1 MTPGTPADNQR
12 SCSVSLARLWS
23 EQGKRAEA
31 LELLA
36 PSHEWFAE
44 GCNMRD
50 LKEAKVLL
58 SGLS

>member
-1 MTPGTPADNQR
+1 
-12 SCSVSLARLWS
+12 VSLARLWS